1 MWSIMMPGDHAI
13 TTILNGLIVS
23 CEQAQN
29 CLDLVGKL
37 SWKNLELGS
46 FVQLRLEFVDKKLNF
61 SAI

>member
-1 MWSIMMPGDHAI
+1 MWLIMMPGDHAV

-29 CLDLVGKL
+29 CLDVVGKL
-37 SWKNLELGS
+37 SWKNLELGA
-46 FVQLRLEFVDKKLNF
+46 FVQLRLEFDDKELDF